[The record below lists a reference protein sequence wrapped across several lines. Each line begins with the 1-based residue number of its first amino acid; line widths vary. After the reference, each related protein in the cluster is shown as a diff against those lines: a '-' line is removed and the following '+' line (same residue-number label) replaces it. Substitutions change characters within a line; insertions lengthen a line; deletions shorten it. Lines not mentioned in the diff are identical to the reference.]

1 MPTYR
6 FQSKELGV
14 DYNIDFE
21 SEPTKKDFYDVLKT
35 QVDTKQVANLIDS
48 PKGKALAVDAYR
60 HGFFDEEERDTNLMD
75 IVGEMADSAW
85 SGLGK
90 ALVDRPVI
98 RSRTKSLAKK
108 LGGIEDTYSSFK
120 TGQGLV
126 TQDIAREVDG
136 ETGFKLDQAGVRLLD
151 RASILD
157 RERSDFGDGMDYVQ
171 QSLAYVGLDP
181 NDKNLQAEVARRA
194 FRFSEATDRASLY
207 GGLMGNLAG
216 YRMLGSFGRRELSQS
231 DWFKDKQSDNDIVE
245 EIRHLREMQ
254 LITETLDRG
263 AETMARVLGDTKTA
277 QQIKK
282 GLVTPDKDVE
292 LIMEMGTDPSEY
304 IAPGVARTT
313 QMTLRGLGTPGQI
326 RRLVDKQK
334 EAMDIKKQAM
344 KDLAERQTIN
354 ARSGVAKDITDA
366 SEEVFK
372 NTIKDQNRVIKNTSE
387 KLTKVLEKSGGP
399 PSLQKGVGFATRA
412 TGYGAD
418 LVGRTAEF
426 IYSAPKELAVDLLVK
441 SGMTTEG
448 AESLLKWGT
457 GIGAGV
463 TGASLI
469 SSEDWKPEWTDALIG
484 AGILLGP
491 RALQGAGTTLR
502 HLGDYWSKGAGT
514 RNMFEYLQQMDVAPK
529 LSGAII
535 DRTTDSRMLPGV
547 QEASKAFTKGETP
560 GITGNFNKRQAL
572 PSGVRSFAR
581 GMTATGA
588 DKVASFVGRT
598 GIAGATAMALP
609 GAIGYATGGIE
620 GMAGSIGASL
630 PFIGL
635 GLGSGE
641 LMRHKSKA
649 DLQIKQRGDVTAFR
663 KNLDDIDGMLYD
675 KLSFESK
682 AGIASASIKYPD
694 LEIGFYDAPG
704 KANGFY
710 DEPKVG
716 NRSGKVMI
724 NVSGD
729 APLIGILSHEV
740 GHHIMRHGMQPLIH
754 EIFFGSVAKEKG
766 GVFTAK
772 DADGNPIIEYENGVP
787 RYKLDEATFGKARD
801 EYLSRL
807 EDTQGVSEEL
817 RDQYT
822 RNPEAI
828 LDEVVAEHVAHMLM
842 KDKYGESI
850 LDKNVG
856 DLAKSLFSAISG
868 KGFIRDAGVG
878 MGLASDEFGNGIFSA
893 IEENSQLTKL
903 VNDYNKLSE
912 RRSRQEMEDMIEES
926 SSDVA
931 VDATDLKSDA
941 KLQDLFDGAIMRDD
955 DGNIVRDV
963 SGAPKLM
970 TNGQMNK
977 KQEQMSSDLSNLI
990 DRMNDEDKADGHVI
1004 MRDTADGGR
1013 TGEGMFIDESIID
1026 ALAQGGNYS
1035 ASQINF
1041 LRQASAIGRAISNGD
1056 ITGNEVLMFYYP
1068 ATRGGRKYKSLRGGF
1083 RSALIWGLQVS
1094 KAGNVNIQ
1102 TLSLTGIEK
1111 NLSRMLKTKKY
1122 TKMLSEAFGA
1132 ETNQGIR
1139 QAFNEKL
1146 GRYLENHHKGIENG
1160 KQGSGVSVEERN
1172 MINAMLGENVKMQG
1186 ELNPVFARLGF
1197 RPETTIR
1204 SRRIDRIGTIQ
1215 TTGKGAPVTYNGIK
1229 RNLMPRK
1236 GKDSQGQQT
1245 IDFGGP
1251 RRVSDESVDVVK
1263 IARDMI
1269 NKLRPQSPTA
1279 LTSLADRL
1287 SDEYNVAPSLFEEA
1301 LFKQYWN
1308 SKGFLMPRL
1317 NGLQDNIGQAL
1328 AESKQDKMNTEQLMS
1343 LLEKK
1348 AGAGALAK
1356 DIGLDKWAK
1365 EKGKFTKEEVA
1376 TYVEENK
1383 IVIDVEQ
1390 LDTGDAK
1397 YERDD
1402 LMAYGPVE
1410 KDSYNERLYTW
1421 KKGGFGGT
1429 ELERQ
1434 PSRYVEQAYTFNTE
1448 AVADQVYENIWDE
1461 LYSMGFDDVVIRDMV
1476 TQEVSEDGKH
1486 LIEITSREKDFQKI
1500 KKLFEDIDED
1510 IDELTNPKISYIT
1523 DLDNRDADAVGGEFI
1538 PVKDH
1543 WDTRPNII
1551 GHLRSDL
1558 RNIEGTSKRVLYIEE
1573 LQSDT
1578 HQQGNNY
1585 GYQEEGEFDADMFN
1599 TEYDDTPPPV
1609 PDFPFK
1615 KNWQHLMLKD
1625 AMLQAYDKGVDG
1637 IAWANGRTHNNRY
1650 NLHKILKYIEVEN
1663 MPGDDGR
1670 RAVRA
1675 VPKQGLNSQDFTI
1688 DKDGQIVRSAFDK
1701 YDGKHLSEVLGK
1713 PVAQRIIEMP
1723 LPEYGIELLRGKD
1736 LIFTD
1741 PRLPKFYD
1749 EEIVNIAKKYA
1760 KKLKVDRPTPIEV
1773 STSIKSGHKGMAKKM
1788 LEQKD
1793 PLTSLQL
1800 KLSTGHNFSDI
1811 MTAFSKSG
1819 YKFTKDAVYKDGRV
1833 EGTITLPNGEEVI
1846 WVYAKDA
1853 FEGDLGD
1860 TFLNFNSYFDDNYLT
1875 GISDDGID
1883 FNIQRGFDAQY
1894 LRKLI
1899 KDTDLKKII
1908 DDDVNGEFKII
1919 EILAPYHK
1927 NPRVNPQ
1934 HFRQAKKTH
1943 QKNRDIME
1951 SMIDSSD
1958 KPDSWYMPLPKD
1970 RSKIENLG
1978 FYMPSLGKDEGN
1990 VPDAP
1995 GIVRDRANRF
2005 NNMSVSE
2012 LRKSATE
2019 TEQEWRKVASPEE
2032 PKKYTTSDDVSEF
2045 TKKRN
2050 GLVGRHKAINDALK
2064 FKSESA
2070 RLMPAVPAELRPV
2083 DRIAREPGWADSP
2096 EMQAYLKDKGDP
2108 YFKLPQQKG
2117 QDEIYPEVFF
2127 HDGSIGLERENYP
2140 ANYEFKSNAKGGYLT
2155 PIFMSTG
2162 IDFTA
2167 SYGVPALRK
2176 YKGDV
2181 FPGAMD
2187 DTIVP
2192 VEGYDNF
2199 GPIPLITNAVNPFD
2213 FRNKDTIRKFVKEI
2227 SELEYTTELQKF
2239 IDDKSNTKE
2248 WKNPHTSFNRI
2259 TLNQFFKKS
2268 PGARIAELFYELRIP
2283 GYMDRMRGTIDEAT
2297 NVIYDYLQSNVYR
2310 SATHEKLANEIKD
2323 SISNTPNDA
2332 DVKEFTSNWVGI
2344 EGLVPLIK
2352 LAGFDSFTTMEA
2364 GTLNVGVFDSKNVKL
2379 LESVKQ
2385 GGLLNSSWMGQDNT
2399 FRTNQEMITRDAKV
2413 SGNYD
2418 PSNPDI
2424 RMMPTISLENTK
2436 SLRNFMSAKG
2446 KPEFAEKDGN
2456 NYFPKIFYHG
2466 GTIGSKGTWVFDS
2479 RGSNSKNGE
2488 TFLSTDYVFAKA
2500 YTGGWENVGNQNNP
2514 HATNDALQLIT
2525 NVSNVFDSTNLDHG
2539 RKLRDAIVKDK
2550 GKRFMRNI
2558 DKYGRIRDYDF
2569 TLRDDTLAE
2578 IENDIF
2584 YFSPGQGQV
2593 PNDKNIVPY
2602 TYSDSE
2608 GNFDTYENWEVMEN
2622 YAKYIK
2628 DMGHDAY
2635 TIYEDDNNGI
2645 VKNIAVF
2652 NSRDIKLIEPTK
2664 NFSGAKPLGS
2674 FNPANPDI
2682 RYMPKLDLPKDKS
2695 VQYKDSSNTIP
2706 IVFKPYSVLS
2716 GKKVSMVE
2724 ADRHDTYYPRMGG
2737 PLHAFLQSNN
2747 VVAYIGDEGF
2757 RPMWANLTWQTI
2769 SGMIGRIQAT
2779 DEGHAMIQVMHEMAH
2794 RSNKD
2799 MFSRT
2804 LDSFEQNRAN
2814 MSDDEINF
2822 CANIMDIVIQRNDV
2836 DADPILKAQK
2846 NFLSALAPYKNH
2858 FARGRINEGNK
2869 KFKEIVSRYKKAPW
2883 WQNPRVQSIASN
2895 FNNAFQDMTFNARAE
2910 VSNFF
2915 IPSDKGVKM
2924 PFAPDIKKL
2933 LLDEMD
2939 YIGAKREDVIGVV
2952 QLSKYNLDNSER
2964 VFGVYFGN
2972 DPEQAKWMTKNEEI
2986 IKDQLMKNPKFRP
2999 HPSYD
3004 WLMLGP
3010 ANGDYFMF
3018 EKPVNPVKIA
3028 PDFAKKHE
3036 KNWRSKV
3043 ATMRGDLIKK
3053 YGTDKIDP
3061 EKKPRQTK
3069 KEKKAIEKFLKEAN
3083 KTPLPQQ
3090 PSTNIVGA
3098 MLRSREP
3105 IKIK

>member
-48 PKGKALAVDAYR
+48 PQGKALAVDAYR

-181 NDKNLQAEVARRA
+181 NDKDLQAEVARRA

-216 YRMLGSFGRRELSQS
+216 YRMLGSFGLRELSQS
-231 DWFKDKQSDNDIVE
+231 DWFKDKQSDDDIVE

-326 RRLVDKQK
+326 RRLVNKQK

-372 NTIKDQNRVIKNTSE
+372 STIKDQNRVIKNTSE

-547 QEASKAFTKGETP
+547 QEASKAFTKGETLSVKIP
-560 GITGNFNKRQAL
+560 GITENFNKRQAL

-1287 SDEYNVAPSLFEEA
+1287 SDQYNVAPSLFEEA

-1308 SKGFLMPRL
+1308 SKGFLMPRM

-1328 AESKQDKMNTEQLMS
+1328 AESKQDKMSTEQLMS

-1348 AGAGALAK
+1348 AGALALAK

-1376 TYVEENK
+1376 TYAEENK

-1410 KDSYNERLYTW
+1410 MDSYNERLYTW

-1448 AVADQVYENIWDE
+1448 AVADQVYDNLWDE

-1476 TQEVSEDGKH
+1476 THELLEDGKH
-1486 LIEITSREKDFQKI
+1486 LIAITSREKDFEKI
-1500 KKLFEDIDED
+1500 KKLFQNFPVTPGEDFQSMA
-1510 IDELTNPKISYIT
+1510 TPKISYIT

-1538 PVKDH
+1538 PVRDH

-1558 RNIEGTSKRVLYIEE
+1558 RNIQGTSKRVLYIEE
-1573 LQSDT
+1573 IQSDT
-1578 HQQGNNY
+1578 HQQGNKH
-1585 GYQEEGEFDADMFN
+1585 GYQGEGQFDEPLAE
-1599 TEYDDTPPPV
+1599 TEYIEAPPV

-1615 KNWQHLMLKD
+1615 KNWQHLIFKD
-1625 AMLQAYDKGVDG
+1625 AMLKAIDMDIDG
-1637 IAWANGRTHNNRY
+1637 IAWANGKTHNNRY
-1650 NLHKILKYIEVEN
+1650 NLHRVLKYIEVEIIPN
-1663 MPGDDGR
+1663 DNGNR
-1670 RAVRA
+1670 LVRA
-1675 VPKQGLNSQDFTI
+1675 VPRQGLNSQDFTI

-1701 YDGKHLSEVLGK
+1701 YNGKHLSELLGK
-1713 PVAQRIIEMP
+1713 PVAQRVIEKP
-1723 LPEYGIELLRGKD
+1723 LKELEIGILRDKD
-1736 LIFTD
+1736 LVFSD

-1749 EEIVNIAKKYA
+1749 EELVNIAKKYA
-1760 KKLKVDRPTPIEV
+1760 KKLKVDRPTPIEIA
-1773 STSIKSGHKGMAKKM
+1773 SNIKVGHKMMAEKM
-1788 LEQKD
+1788 LAQEN
-1793 PLTSLQL
+1793 PVTSMQL
-1800 KLSTGHNFSDI
+1800 KLTPDHDFSDI

-1819 YKFTKDAVYKDGRV
+1819 YKFTKDAVKDGRV
-1833 EGTITLPNGEEVI
+1833 EGTITLPNGEEVT
-1846 WVYAKDA
+1846 WVYAKDV
-1853 FEGDLGD
+1853 FGGNPGD

-1875 GISDDGID
+1875 GISNEGVD
-1883 FNIQRGFDAQY
+1883 FNIERGYDGVFINRLIANKS
-1894 LRKLI
+1894 LGLI
-1899 KDTDLKKII
+1899 KQI
-1908 DDDVNGEFKII
+1908 DDIVTLYTSYNKSPRNNYRNYSTRRN
-1919 EILAPYHK
+1919 LA
-1927 NPRVNPQ
+1927 
-1934 HFRQAKKTH
+1934 
-1943 QKNRDIME
+1943 NRDIMQ
-1951 SMIDSSD
+1951 SLLDDDGI
-1958 KPDSWYMPLPKD
+1958 DSWYMPLPKD

-2032 PKKYTTSDDVSEF
+2032 PKKYVTSDEVSEF

-2050 GLVGRHKAINDALK
+2050 GLVGRHKAINNALK
-2064 FKSESA
+2064 FKSEST
-2070 RLMPAVPAELRPV
+2070 RLMPGKIKP
-2083 DRIAREPGWADSP
+2083 PGTD
-2096 EMQAYLKDKGDP
+2096 
-2108 YFKLPQQKG
+2108 
-2117 QDEIYPEVFF
+2117 
-2127 HDGSIGLERENYP
+2127 
-2140 ANYEFKSNAKGGYLT
+2140 EFKN
-2155 PIFMSTG
+2155 
-2162 IDFTA
+2162 
-2167 SYGVPALRK
+2167 
-2176 YKGDV
+2176 
-2181 FPGAMD
+2181 
-2187 DTIVP
+2187 
-2192 VEGYDNF
+2192 
-2199 GPIPLITNAVNPFD
+2199 
-2213 FRNKDTIRKFVKEI
+2213 
-2227 SELEYTTELQKF
+2227 
-2239 IDDKSNTKE
+2239 
-2248 WKNPHTSFNRI
+2248 W
-2259 TLNQFFKKS
+2259 FKKS
-2268 PGARIAELFYELRIP
+2268 KVVYDNGTPMVVYHGSPWAKFSVFNGADRGNWFSEDIEYSKIYMNKDLGRVKAELEAGQTLEELDMSKEDYDSLVQDMGMYEVYLSMQNPLDISNINLSDEITLGEFRKKTGLFKDLKFNPNNAYSMPAFLYNDDTKTYGWEHLETFFTQLVQELRDK
-2283 GYMDRMRGTIDEAT
+2283 GYDGLIAYETGRFEKAKTYMPLDPTQIK
-2297 NVIYDYLQSNVYR
+2297 
-2310 SATHEKLANEIKD
+2310 SATDNQG
-2323 SISNTPNDA
+2323 T
-2332 DVKEFTSNWVGI
+2332 
-2344 EGLVPLIK
+2344 
-2352 LAGFDSFTTMEA
+2352 FDST
-2364 GTLNVGVFDSKNVKL
+2364 
-2379 LESVKQ
+2379 
-2385 GGLLNSSWMGQDNT
+2385 
-2399 FRTNQEMITRDAKV
+2399 
-2413 SGNYD
+2413 
-2418 PSNPDI
+2418 NPDI
-2424 RMMPTISLENTK
+2424 RMMPSKTQEQITRLQQQLFTTQGIESNTPGGLTGDEQVSYLQSKVKLMNLDMKKSDTLPRIVQDKRKEERKKHRANIKMLEQTSAERMAFRDARMMPALFQENTE

-2558 DKYGRIRDYDF
+2558 DKNGRIRDHDF
-2569 TLRDDTLAE
+2569 KLRDDILAE
-2578 IENDIF
+2578 IKNDIF

-2652 NSRDIKLIEPTK
+2652 NSRDIKLIKPTT
-2664 NFSGAKPLGS
+2664 NFSGAKPFGS
-2674 FNPANPDI
+2674 FDPTNPDI
-2682 RYMPKLDLPKDKS
+2682 RYMPKVHPEALPVTPKMDKNGKQ
-2695 VQYKDSSNTIP
+2695 VMKPKKDSNGEVIEGKYEPVYESIDYDLANSPLVQAHANDPDNGRRFDPNEVNVPKLKAKGIKRLDEIVRTGLIDDASDQMVKDYKLWMQDPEISAGQGWYSRMRVELRNALGQDTEFFCQLLGATSANTPVEENFNQAVEAYELFNQGKYNRIISKYKEAWDALERGGDEIFELAHKRGVIKLKDYKLKDGP
-2706 IVFKPYSVLS
+2706 TPAKSSWTTSEDKKVGIIGKWVEHYNLFPLRKGGAKYNANTGQVMRVMAGSWSKLTTAPKTPNFTGNLTGATLEATIDVWAGRYLRRLLYKGQKQWRIQPASEKGVSDIDFALGQLIFRATADKLGINPDDLQAIAWFGEKGVWDTQGWTGDAGAYKSSFDEPFNIYFPKGRQRRTSQIGRNIVKYKQKERLVQQGKDMVASPGRFGKTPDEAKEYLRLKKNDLKKQRKARGVEFFLKS
-2716 GKKVSMVE
+2716 GK
-2724 ADRHDTYYPRMGG
+2724 
-2737 PLHAFLQSNN
+2737 
-2747 VVAYIGDEGF
+2747 
-2757 RPMWANLTWQTI
+2757 
-2769 SGMIGRIQAT
+2769 
-2779 DEGHAMIQVMHEMAH
+2779 
-2794 RSNKD
+2794 
-2799 MFSRT
+2799 
-2804 LDSFEQNRAN
+2804 
-2814 MSDDEINF
+2814 
-2822 CANIMDIVIQRNDV
+2822 
-2836 DADPILKAQK
+2836 
-2846 NFLSALAPYKNH
+2846 
-2858 FARGRINEGNK
+2858 
-2869 KFKEIVSRYKKAPW
+2869 
-2883 WQNPRVQSIASN
+2883 
-2895 FNNAFQDMTFNARAE
+2895 
-2910 VSNFF
+2910 
-2915 IPSDKGVKM
+2915 
-2924 PFAPDIKKL
+2924 
-2933 LLDEMD
+2933 
-2939 YIGAKREDVIGVV
+2939 
-2952 QLSKYNLDNSER
+2952 
-2964 VFGVYFGN
+2964 
-2972 DPEQAKWMTKNEEI
+2972 
-2986 IKDQLMKNPKFRP
+2986 
-2999 HPSYD
+2999 
-3004 WLMLGP
+3004 
-3010 ANGDYFMF
+3010 
-3018 EKPVNPVKIA
+3018 
-3028 PDFAKKHE
+3028 
-3036 KNWRSKV
+3036 
-3043 ATMRGDLIKK
+3043 
-3053 YGTDKIDP
+3053 
-3061 EKKPRQTK
+3061 
-3069 KEKKAIEKFLKEAN
+3069 
-3083 KTPLPQQ
+3083 
-3090 PSTNIVGA
+3090 
-3098 MLRSREP
+3098 
-3105 IKIK
+3105 